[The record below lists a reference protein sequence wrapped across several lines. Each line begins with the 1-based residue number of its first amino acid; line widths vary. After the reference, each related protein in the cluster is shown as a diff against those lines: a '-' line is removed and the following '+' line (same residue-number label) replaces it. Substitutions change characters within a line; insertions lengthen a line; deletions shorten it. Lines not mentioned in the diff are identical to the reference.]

1 MKTYNVSTAS
11 QPRKA
16 GGFTL
21 VELLFAVFFIFAA
34 LAAIV
39 VTTGNVT
46 ATGKHNAAVAEI
58 RTLVQGA
65 RAWKSQPARA
75 GQGDYTGLLIQNVN
89 TAGIDIAPFRTDG
102 GLSPTYQRPTYL
114 RKAAGAGFQVIYG
127 TDVNDESDCYALL
140 EPFSSDSTVTAAS
153 NCETTGWLYLIYSR

>member
-65 RAWKSQPARA
+65 RAWKSQPTRA
-75 GQGDYTGLLIQNVN
+75 GQHNYLGLNIQSALA
-89 TAGIDIAPFRTDG
+89 AGIDIAPFRTDG

-114 RKAAGAGFQVIYG
+114 RAGDHLGFIVTYG
-127 TDVNDESDCYALL
+127 LDLNDTSVCFGLL
-140 EPFSSDSTVTAAS
+140 ELFSSDPTVDPAS
-153 NCETTGWLYLIYSR
+153 KCASGFLTLIYSR